1 MRSWSYL
8 IQVRAQFEDGR
19 VEEEGV
25 LYVVSLPS
33 DPTLLKEVEME
44 CYAVSY
50 IPFQTVLKV
59 AQAYALGTDAQIKDL
74 QSYRLQGYREDMD
87 LYIFQ
92 EGVGFKEG
100 LTKAYEL
107 ILSLLKGRGEVVR
120 VEPVV
125 DVGAPPKEVMMECL
139 RSALA

>member
-8 IQVRAQFEDGR
+8 IQVRTQFEDGR

-33 DPTLLKEVEME
+33 DPELLKAVEME

-59 AQAYALGTDAQIKDL
+59 AQAYALGTDTQIEDL
-74 QSYRLQGYREDMD
+74 GSYHLQGYREDMD
-87 LYIFQ
+87 LYIFR

-100 LTKAYEL
+100 LIKAYEL
-107 ILSLLKGRGEVVR
+107 ILRLLKKRGKIIK
-120 VEPVV
+120 VEPVI
-125 DVGAPPKEVMMECL
+125 DVGTPPVEVMIECL
-139 RSALA
+139 NSALA

>member
-1 MRSWSYL
+1 
-8 IQVRAQFEDGR
+8 

-50 IPFQTVLKV
+50 IPFQTVLRV
-59 AQAYALGTDAQIKDL
+59 AQAYALGTDAQIQDL
-74 QSYRLQGYREDMD
+74 QSYHLQGYREDMD

-107 ILSLLKGRGEVVR
+107 ILSLLKRRGEVVK

-125 DVGAPPKEVMMECL
+125 DVGTPPKEVMMECL

>member
-33 DPTLLKEVEME
+33 DP
-44 CYAVSY
+44 AY

-59 AQAYALGTDAQIKDL
+59 AQAYALGTDAQIRDL

-125 DVGAPPKEVMMECL
+125 DVGTPPKEVMMECL

>member
-33 DPTLLKEVEME
+33 DPALLKEVEME

-59 AQAYALGTDAQIKDL
+59 AQAYALGTDAQIQDL

>member
-33 DPTLLKEVEME
+33 DPALLKEVEME
-44 CYAVSY
+44 CYVVSY

-125 DVGAPPKEVMMECL
+125 DVGTPPKEVMMECL
-139 RSALA
+139 KSALA

>member
-1 MRSWSYL
+1 
-8 IQVRAQFEDGR
+8 
-19 VEEEGV
+19 V

-33 DPTLLKEVEME
+33 DPALLKEVEME

-59 AQAYALGTDAQIKDL
+59 AQAYALGTDAHIKDL
-74 QSYRLQGYREDMD
+74 QNYRLQGYREDMD

-107 ILSLLKGRGEVVR
+107 IISLLKGRGEVVR

-125 DVGAPPKEVMMECL
+125 DVGTPPKEVMMECL

>member
-1 MRSWSYL
+1 
-8 IQVRAQFEDGR
+8 
-19 VEEEGV
+19 
-25 LYVVSLPS
+25 
-33 DPTLLKEVEME
+33 ME

-59 AQAYALGTDAQIKDL
+59 AQAYALGTDAQIQDL
-74 QSYRLQGYREDMD
+74 QNYHLQGYREDMD

-92 EGVGFKEG
+92 EGVSFKEG

-107 ILSLLKGRGEVVR
+107 ILNLLKKKGKVVKI
-120 VEPVV
+120 EPVV
-125 DVGAPPKEVMMECL
+125 DVGTPPMEVMMECL

>member
-50 IPFQTVLKV
+50 ITFQTVLRV
-59 AQAYALGTDAQIKDL
+59 AQAYALGTDAKIQDL

-92 EGVGFKEG
+92 EGVSFMEG

-107 ILSLLKGRGEVVR
+107 ILNLLKKRGKVVKI
-120 VEPVV
+120 EPVV
-125 DVGAPPKEVMMECL
+125 DVGTPPMEVMMECL
-139 RSALA
+139 KSALA

>member
-33 DPTLLKEVEME
+33 DPELLKAVEME

-59 AQAYALGTDAQIKDL
+59 AQAYALGTDTKIEDL
-74 QSYRLQGYREDMD
+74 GNYYLQGYREDMD
-87 LYIFQ
+87 LYIFR

-107 ILSLLKGRGEVVR
+107 ILRLLKKRGKIVK
-120 VEPVV
+120 VEPVI
-125 DVGAPPKEVMMECL
+125 DVGTPPAEVMIECL
-139 RSALA
+139 NSALA

>member
-33 DPTLLKEVEME
+33 DPALLKEVEME

-59 AQAYALGTDAQIKDL
+59 AQAYALGTDAEIKDL
-74 QSYRLQGYREDMD
+74 QNYHLQGYREDMD

-120 VEPVV
+120 IEPVV
-125 DVGAPPKEVMMECL
+125 DVGTPPKEVMMECL

>member
-33 DPTLLKEVEME
+33 DPALLKEVEME

-59 AQAYALGTDAQIKDL
+59 AQAYALGTDAQIQDL

-125 DVGAPPKEVMMECL
+125 DVGTPPKEVMMECL

>member
-19 VEEEGV
+19 MEEEGV

-33 DPTLLKEVEME
+33 DPALLKEVEME

-74 QSYRLQGYREDMD
+74 QNYRLQGYREDMD

-107 ILSLLKGRGEVVR
+107 ILSLLKERGEVVK

-125 DVGAPPKEVMMECL
+125 DVGTPPKEVMMECL

>member
-1 MRSWSYL
+1 
-8 IQVRAQFEDGR
+8 
-19 VEEEGV
+19 
-25 LYVVSLPS
+25 
-33 DPTLLKEVEME
+33 ME

-50 IPFQTVLKV
+50 IPFQTVLRV

-74 QSYRLQGYREDMD
+74 QSYHLQGYREDMD

-100 LTKAYEL
+100 LTKVYEL

-125 DVGAPPKEVMMECL
+125 DVGSPPTEVMMECL

>member
-74 QSYRLQGYREDMD
+74 QRYHLQGYREDMD

-125 DVGAPPKEVMMECL
+125 DVGTPPKEVMMECL

>member
-50 IPFQTVLKV
+50 IPFQTVLRV
-59 AQAYALGTDAQIKDL
+59 AQAYALGTDAEIQDL
-74 QSYRLQGYREDMD
+74 QSYHLQGYREDMD

-92 EGVGFKEG
+92 EGVSFKEG

-107 ILSLLKGRGEVVR
+107 ILSLLKKKGKVVKI
-120 VEPVV
+120 EPVV
-125 DVGAPPKEVMMECL
+125 DVGTPPMEIMMECL

>member
-8 IQVRAQFEDGR
+8 IQVKAQFEDGR

-25 LYVVSLPS
+25 LYVVSLLS

-59 AQAYALGTDAQIKDL
+59 AQAYALGTDAEIKDL
-74 QSYRLQGYREDMD
+74 QSYRLQGYRENMD

-120 VEPVV
+120 IEPVV
-125 DVGAPPKEVMMECL
+125 DVGTPPKEVMMECL

>member
-1 MRSWSYL
+1 MCIRD
-8 IQVRAQFEDGR
+8 RFEDGR

-107 ILSLLKGRGEVVR
+107 ILSLLKGRGEVVK

-125 DVGAPPKEVMMECL
+125 DVGTPPKEVMMECL

>member
-33 DPTLLKEVEME
+33 DPALLKEVEME

-50 IPFQTVLKV
+50 IPFQTVLRV
-59 AQAYALGTDAQIKDL
+59 AQAYALGTDAQIQDL

-125 DVGAPPKEVMMECL
+125 DVGTPPKEVMMECL

>member
-19 VEEEGV
+19 VGEEGV

-50 IPFQTVLKV
+50 IPLQTVLKV
-59 AQAYALGTDAQIKDL
+59 AQAYALGTDAEIQDL

-125 DVGAPPKEVMMECL
+125 DVGSPPAEVMLECL